1 MATASCV
8 GRRVVAAIPV
18 AALALLLFAAGYPAE
33 ALADTT
39 AQGSSSTLVSV
50 KAPGA
55 ESTGSVDLAS
65 SSNAN
70 ATSTPA
76 ASDASAKQ
84 AQVGQDTYT
93 YVLNGSQQAVITGYE
108 GTSAKLALP
117 DKLNGIVLAG
127 IADEAFKG
135 NTALTEVV
143 IPDGVTSIGARAF
156 EGCTALASVD
166 IAPTVMSIAEDAFVL
181 AKQVNVTQ
189 KDKDGKDQVVQ
200 QTVYEDIAGLKILG
214 DAESIAPDYAS
225 RHGFTFVQ
233 NRFHATRV
241 TLNNNSLLLLN
252 GVQTAKL
259 TGTVEPSNCTD
270 DVAWSTSDASVVTVG
285 QDGSVVTAGLGTAT
299 VTLTAG
305 KMSASCTVDVVQ
317 PVTRIDL
324 NKANVSMEAGDVKP
338 LLATMLPNNAYN
350 KNVVWSSSNPAV
362 AKVDE
367 RGNVT
372 GVAQGTTTVTCAAVD
387 GSGVTQTVKVEVV
400 CNQHVVAKATD
411 LASSHA
417 YANGTCDTWVYSDPG
432 ATGLAVTFDKQT
444 YLERGYDFVEVYG
457 SDGSMVGRYT
467 GADLAGATVK
477 VPGDSVK
484 IRLVSDA
491 TNAEWG
497 FGVTGIKEYQPDGWS
512 FFDGDTHYYIGG
524 WLLRGECF
532 VGGAWRYFEPELGA
546 MQTGLVTLPSGVV
559 KYYDENGLRVTGF
572 VHLSDGSRYFDADTG
587 TMATGLTYLPDG
599 RVIYCGTNGVLRSGT
614 FTFKGE
620 KLHFNNNGVL
630 DDPATTSIPAGTI
643 AEEDG
648 GPAAEFTP
656 VVERKALQGA
666 VDSAQGLTE
675 ADYTPESW
683 AAMQGTLASA
693 KAVLADETATQTVVD
708 KQAELLDA
716 AIKALKPAVA
726 PVVVDTMGL
735 EQAIGTAEGL
745 VATDYS
751 PETWAAMQAALASAK
766 AIRDDTSA
774 TQTIVDKQTELL
786 EAAIAALQPAAAPT
800 VVDTTGLKQAITSA
814 ESLNAAD
821 YTPESWAAM
830 QGALTSAQ
838 AVLADSSV
846 TQSLADKQVELL
858 NAAVAA
864 LQPAVAPTVVDTSWL
879 EQVIASAEGL
889 AETDYTPASWARLSA
904 ALTSAHAVLA
914 DSTASQTVVNTQAD
928 LVQKAIDALEG
939 AVAPSPE
946 PSPEPA
952 PEPTPEPVPEPAPG
966 PAPAAVDFAELDNA
980 LAYVDSLSESDYTA
994 ESWSYLQ
1001 SAVATAQGV
1010 RADAAATQE
1019 DVNYQAQ
1026 NVWDAVN
1033 LLVSA
1038 PAVPDPGEGAAVVDE
1053 AARKQKAAQYL
1064 GVLYLS
1070 ALYQANLDDGEYS
1083 MVAFNQDGW
1092 ADLLCDPTQWGAFAG
1107 NIVAQAATNSQFA
1120 EFLKDGVLDKDNPFA
1135 LDMTAASDGTV
1146 YVPYSTAA
1154 SMIAGM
1160 TGAHCPD
1167 ATFAW
1172 ASHMTPSGDGT
1183 GFVAWPTADYPLEA
1197 TFANVAEFAD
1207 GTFGYVLKLT
1217 FKLSTGEQFDKYY
1230 QVIASP
1236 STESPFGWI
1245 LTDVLT
1251 DSSLSGYFTE

>member
-1 MATASCV
+1 M
-8 GRRVVAAIPV
+8 
-18 AALALLLFAAGYPAE
+18 
-33 ALADTT
+33 
-39 AQGSSSTLVSV
+39 
-50 KAPGA
+50 
-55 ESTGSVDLAS
+55 
-65 SSNAN
+65 
-70 ATSTPA
+70 
-76 ASDASAKQ
+76 
-84 AQVGQDTYT
+84 
-93 YVLNGSQQAVITGYE
+93 
-108 GTSAKLALP
+108 
-117 DKLNGIVLAG
+117 
-127 IADEAFKG
+127 
-135 NTALTEVV
+135 
-143 IPDGVTSIGARAF
+143 
-156 EGCTALASVD
+156 
-166 IAPTVMSIAEDAFVL
+166 
-181 AKQVNVTQ
+181 
-189 KDKDGKDQVVQ
+189 
-200 QTVYEDIAGLKILG
+200 
-214 DAESIAPDYAS
+214 
-225 RHGFTFVQ
+225 
-233 NRFHATRV
+233 
-241 TLNNNSLLLLN
+241 
-252 GVQTAKL
+252 
-259 TGTVEPSNCTD
+259 
-270 DVAWSTSDASVVTVG
+270 
-285 QDGSVVTAGLGTAT
+285 
-299 VTLTAG
+299 
-305 KMSASCTVDVVQ
+305 
-317 PVTRIDL
+317 
-324 NKANVSMEAGDVKP
+324 
-338 LLATMLPNNAYN
+338 
-350 KNVVWSSSNPAV
+350 
-362 AKVDE
+362 
-367 RGNVT
+367 
-372 GVAQGTTTVTCAAVD
+372 
-387 GSGVTQTVKVEVV
+387 
-400 CNQHVVAKATD
+400 
-411 LASSHA
+411 
-417 YANGTCDTWVYSDPG
+417 
-432 ATGLAVTFDKQT
+432 
-444 YLERGYDFVEVYG
+444 
-457 SDGSMVGRYT
+457 
-467 GADLAGATVK
+467 
-477 VPGDSVK
+477 
-484 IRLVSDA
+484 
-491 TNAEWG
+491 
-497 FGVTGIKEYQPDGWS
+497 
-512 FFDGDTHYYIGG
+512 
-524 WLLRGECF
+524 
-532 VGGAWRYFEPELGA
+532 
-546 MQTGLVTLPSGVV
+546 
-559 KYYDENGLRVTGF
+559 
-572 VHLSDGSRYFDADTG
+572 
-587 TMATGLTYLPDG
+587 
-599 RVIYCGTNGVLRSGT
+599 LRSGT

-693 KAVLADETATQTVVD
+693 KAVLADETATQTIVD

-745 VATDYS
+745 VAADYS
-751 PETWAAMQAALASAK
+751 PETWAAMQAALTSAK
-766 AIRDDTSA
+766 AVRADASA

-864 LQPAVAPTVVDTSWL
+864 LQPAVAPVVVDTSWL

-889 AETDYTPASWARLSA
+889 TETDYTPASWARLSA
-904 ALTSAHAVLA
+904 ALTSARAVLA

-952 PEPTPEPVPEPAPG
+952 PEPTPEPVPEPAPE

-980 LAYVDSLSESDYTA
+980 LAYADSLSESDYTA
-994 ESWSYLQ
+994 ESWSHLQ
-1001 SAVATAQGV
+1001 SAVAAAQGV
-1010 RADAAATQE
+1010 RADAAAAQE

-1038 PAVPDPGEGAAVVDE
+1038 PAASEGTSGEGAPVVGE
-1053 AARKQKAAQYL
+1053 AAKRQKAAQYL

-1107 NIVAQAATNSQFA
+1107 NLVAQAATNGQFT
-1120 EFLKDGVLDKDNPFA
+1120 EFLKDGVLDKENPFA
-1135 LDMTAASDGTV
+1135 LDVVASADGTV
-1146 YVPYSTAA
+1146 YVRYGSAA
-1154 SMIAGM
+1154 SIIAGA
-1160 TGAHCPD
+1160 TGAYCPD
-1167 ATFAW
+1167 AGFAW
-1172 ASHMTPSGDGT
+1172 ASHMTPSDDGT
-1183 GFVAWPTADYPLEA
+1183 GFIAWPTADYPLEA

-1236 STESPFGWI
+1236 SADSPFGWI
-1245 LTDVLT
+1245 LTQVLT